1 MSVLENSEGT
11 RKLRISLTYQI
22 ELDKAKSQMES
33 LLQTALSGE
42 EVVITR
48 DDEPVLKL
56 VAIPKSNGRRK
67 AGSAKG
73 MISMSEDFEE
83 PLEDFR
89 EYM

>member
-1 MSVLENSEGT
+1 M
-11 RKLRISLTYQI
+11 YQV

-33 LLQTALSGE
+33 LIETALSGE

-48 DDEPVLKL
+48 DQEPVVRL
-56 VAIPKSNGRRK
+56 VPIPKSNGRRK

-73 MISMSEDFEE
+73 MISISEDFEE

-89 EYM
+89 EYME